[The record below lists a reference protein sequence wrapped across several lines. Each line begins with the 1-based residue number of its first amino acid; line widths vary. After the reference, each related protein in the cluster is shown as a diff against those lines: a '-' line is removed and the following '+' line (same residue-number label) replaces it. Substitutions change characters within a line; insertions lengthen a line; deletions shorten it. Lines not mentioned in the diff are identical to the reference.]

1 VTLVQLVPTVQL
13 VGMVST
19 VQLAQLVPT
28 VMTVQQVQRDLFPQ
42 VSIQVVP
49 QVITRC
55 LQDLAELTHM
65 WT

>member
-1 VTLVQLVPTVQL
+1 VTLVQLVPTVPTVQL
-13 VGMVST
+13 VRMVST
-19 VQLAQLVPT
+19 VQLA
-28 VMTVQQVQRDLFPQ
+28 QRDLFPQ